1 MGYLGGQIQNGR
13 GVTGRQWS
21 MTISKLRKKPFANRM
36 KWLKIWYTFNLKD
49 IKASGLYWGAQ
60 SLGSITSHS
69 SEKERP
75 PRGEERWPEGLKRT
89 AEMKPME
96 SSLSWRGTS
105 LSFWR
110 QRRPTTTSHETQ
122 FIWIAVVSLSQIGL
136 FSLRKRCTHVFYVLR
151 PIIFC
156 SFSDE

>member
-1 MGYLGGQIQNGR
+1 MAAVSQVDSEAWPYQSSGNNHLQT
-13 GVTGRQWS
+13 VWS
-21 MTISKLRKKPFANRM
+21 DLRSD
-36 KWLKIWYTFNLKD
+36 TFNMKD

-60 SLGSITSHS
+60 SLSSITSHS
-69 SEKERP
+69 SEKER

-96 SSLSWRGTS
+96 SSPSRRGKS

-122 FIWIAVVSLSQIGL
+122 LIWIAVVSLSQIGL
-136 FSLRKRCTHVFYVLR
+136 FSLRKRCTHVFYLLR